1 MRPRQR
7 DHRKDERPTQL
18 RVPPQSIEA
27 EQAVLGGL
35 MLDPGAIARIGELGE
50 ADFYRR
56 DHQLI
61 FRAILELAEKN
72 QPFDAVTMGEWFD
85 AQGKAEMV
93 AGGAYLIELASTT
106 PSAANILAYAD
117 IVRGKAKQR
126 HLIDVGTQI
135 ANSGFLPEGRDAD
148 QLHAEA
154 LSLLDAAQSTGDLQ
168 SGLRGV
174 PLGGFIHTP
183 PDTIRYSIFPIIPRG
198 VVTLWGGH
206 GGAGK
211 SVSILQVA
219 ALGACNMELEGLLPE
234 GAIFSVYFSLEDQG
248 SLALLRLRRICES
261 YHLNPAQ
268 VEHNLRVFDCP
279 GGKAALMNEVSTFGV
294 RQMIETPLL
303 AQIRRQ
309 CEGADLI
316 IIDNA
321 SDAFGGNENDRQAVR
336 TFMAAMGRIA
346 RETNAGVVVLA
357 HVDKVAARTGANG
370 NTYSGSTAWHN
381 SARSRVAIVKDEKQ
395 EGCVNVVHEKNNLGK
410 LAKPITLKWNDHGVL
425 VPLSAMDWKNER
437 APDDAELAMAVLQA
451 AAVRGIDVCCATAG
465 ATPGHKMV
473 AHLPEYADHFGLS
486 RFSGSKNFH
495 RALDALHVAGRIVKH
510 SAKRANRHAVD
521 VWMVVDSNA
530 PNGAFNAA
538 SNAPNDFTTP
548 PYKTPE
554 GGLYMGGGVN
564 SDAPLSANK
573 THWTQG
579 GQEDGGGSP

>member
-1 MRPRQR
+1 MRQR
-7 DHRKDERPTQL
+7 HHDKRRDAQIEQL

-35 MLDPGAIARIGELGE
+35 MLDPAALGRIGLLAD

-61 FRAILELAEKN
+61 YRAIRELADKGK
-72 QPFDAVTMGEWFD
+72 PFDAVTMGEWFD
-85 AQGKAEMV
+85 AQGMAEIV
-93 AGGAYLIELASTT
+93 AGGAYLVELASTT

-126 HLIDVGTQI
+126 HLIEVGTQI
-135 ANSGFLPEGRDAD
+135 ANSGFEPEGRDAD

-154 LSLLDAAQSTGDLQ
+154 LSLLDGAQSPSGITA
-168 SGLRGV
+168 GLRSV
-174 PLGGFIHTP
+174 PLDGFIHTP

-211 SVSILQVA
+211 SVSILQIA
-219 ALGACNMELEGLLPE
+219 ALGACNQELEGLLPE
-234 GAIFSVYFSLEDQG
+234 GAICSVYFSLEDQG

-261 YHLNPAQ
+261 YNLNPAQ
-268 VEHNLRVFDCP
+268 VEYNLRVFDCP

-309 CEGADLI
+309 CEGADLV

-336 TFMAAMGRIA
+336 TFMTAMGRIA
-346 RETNAGVVVLA
+346 RETGAGVVVLA
-357 HVDKVAARTGANG
+357 HVDKAAARVGANG

-381 SARSRVAIVKDEKQ
+381 SARSRVAIVKDDKQ
-395 EGCVNVVHEKNNLGK
+395 ENCVSVIHEKNNLGK
-410 LAKPITLKWNDHGVL
+410 LAKPISLKWNDHGVL
-425 VPLSAMDWKNER
+425 VPLSAMDRKGVR
-437 APDDAELAMAVLQA
+437 APDDMDLAMAVLVA
-451 AAVRGIDVCCATAG
+451 AAQRGIGVCCATAG
-465 ATPGHKMV
+465 ATPGHKAV
-473 AHLPEYADHFGLS
+473 AHLPEYEDHFGLN
-486 RFSGSKNFH
+486 RFTGSKKFH
-495 RALDALHVAGRIVKH
+495 RALDALHLAGRIVKH

-521 VWMVVDSNA
+521 VWRIADA
-530 PNGAFNAA
+530 TALNGAFNAA

-548 PYKTPE
+548 HIKTPV
-554 GGLYMGGGVN
+554 GGFIYGGGGN
-564 SDAPLSANK
+564 SDAELSANK
-573 THWTQG
+573 THYAQG
-579 GQEDGGGSP
+579 RQEGGEESP